1 MSLFVAIFRESLS
14 DEVMKLAKSSPVEA
28 SYRIDDHALVMR
40 SYVENPQ
47 ILGIHFGMN
56 GDSPPLR
63 LGIVFKLNESYY
75 GYHEQ
80 RLWDWLKE
88 HRS

>member
-1 MSLFVAIFRESLS
+1 MFLFVAIFRDPLS
-14 DEVMKLAKSSPVEA
+14 DEVMKLAKSGPVEV
-28 SYRIDDHALVMR
+28 SYRLDDHALVMR
-40 SYVENPQ
+40 SDVANPQ
-47 ILGIHFGMN
+47 VLGNHFGLN
-56 GDSPPLR
+56 GDSPPPR
-63 LGIVFKLNESYY
+63 LGIVFRLNESYY